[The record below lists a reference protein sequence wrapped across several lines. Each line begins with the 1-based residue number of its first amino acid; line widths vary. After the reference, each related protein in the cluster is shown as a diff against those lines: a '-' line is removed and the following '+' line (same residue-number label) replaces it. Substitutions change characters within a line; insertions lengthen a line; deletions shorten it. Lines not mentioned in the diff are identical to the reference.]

1 MLNSTHFLTVAVAV
15 TVGAKD
21 DGGGGGNWSY
31 KAAVKPS
38 PPVNQH
44 PAFYRLDAY
53 PLPNQQCHSSDVYGI
68 TCR

>member
-21 DGGGGGNWSY
+21 DGDGGGNWNY

-44 PAFYRLDAY
+44 PAFLQTRCLSFAQ
-53 PLPNQQCHSSDVYGI
+53 PTVS
-68 TCR
+68 